1 MYVNTLPVRIRNG
14 HKFPIPLENESYYHR
29 HQPVEFSI
37 KFKSPPMVQ
46 SATGMIFLTDKRIIF
61 IAYEPSSDGFE
72 NFYVMLADVVSSVK
86 QKKSFFDFNSYFQH
100 NTIALEM
107 TLRDKTS
114 FNMSI
119 TYDDEDSEQKG
130 IFEDYYGM
138 LLSWATKTKPEK
150 IVGGRP
156 LSITTL
162 TSFVSDDRPDSAYFS
177 TWSTNPFRDGEKPP
191 AYS

>member
-14 HKFPIPLENESYYHR
+14 HKFPVPLENESYYHR

-37 KFKSPPMVQ
+37 KFKSSPVVQ

-61 IAYEPSSDGFE
+61 IAYEPSPDEFE

-86 QKKSFFDFNSYFQH
+86 QEKSFFDFKSYFQH
-100 NTIALEM
+100 NTLAFEM

-119 TYDDEDSEQKG
+119 TYDDEDIEQKG

-138 LLSWATKTKPEK
+138 LLSKTKPEK

-162 TSFVSDDRPDSAYFS
+162 NSFVSDDRPDSAYFS
-177 TWSTNPFRDGEKPP
+177 TW
-191 AYS
+191 